1 MARTSYEE
9 ALDNSIGL
17 MEKGLTIEECLLTYP
32 EYAAQLLGPLQSAE
46 TLHNGRSRL
55 SIPAPTMRR
64 DAFLSAVAEHAQG
77 NGSSAVA
84 AVVPP
89 AAPARD
95 ASALWAPFRRL
106 AMVPHAVPAVLAML
120 ILGGAAWG
128 VSAATGTAGPGSWLA
143 GNSTH
148 EDRVDLRGTVA
159 AISTAS
165 ITVTTPDGDVTAAI
179 TADTEFEGADDAS
192 ALIGDFAVGDA
203 VKLSATKTAD
213 GSLIVRKLEH
223 EEVDDVEDPPVP
235 TIVVPP
241 TVPFDD
247 INEPNGGNNDDDPGD
262 DDDDDGGIGGD
273 DDDGGISGDDDGA
286 DDDGGGISGDDGADD
301 DGGGIGGD
309 DGADDDDDDGI
320 GGDDDGGDDDDD
332 DD

>member
-1 MARTSYEE
+1 
-9 ALDNSIGL
+9 
-17 MEKGLTIEECLLTYP
+17 
-32 EYAAQLLGPLQSAE
+32 
-46 TLHNGRSRL
+46 
-55 SIPAPTMRR
+55 
-64 DAFLSAVAEHAQG
+64 
-77 NGSSAVA
+77 
-84 AVVPP
+84 
-89 AAPARD
+89 
-95 ASALWAPFRRL
+95 
-106 AMVPHAVPAVLAML
+106 MVPHAVPAVLAML

-203 VKLSATKTAD
+203 IKLSATRTAD
-213 GSLIVRKLEH
+213 GSLIARKLEH

-247 INEPNGGNNDDDPGD
+247 INEPNGGNNDDDDGA
-262 DDDDDGGIGGD
+262 DDDGGIGGD
-273 DDDGGISGDDDGA
+273 DDGGIGGDDDGA
-286 DDDGGGISGDDGADD
+286 DDDG
-301 DGGGIGGD
+301 
-309 DGADDDDDDGI
+309 GI

-332 DD
+332 DDGGDD